1 MAKGK
6 KIILTPEQEE
16 WLKNNF
22 PLKKNIEI
30 AEHLG
35 VSESAACRFA
45 RKFGLKKSEEF
56 KKMWYSNAKEAAKRW
71 FRIHGTNLPPG
82 WIIPGS
88 EKHRFKKGET
98 SLERLGKEGEAR
110 RIRKSVEARNKT
122 IKTEKAR
129 ILFGLEQKTK
139 LKIFAMGRKKVMFRY
154 YVRKQGYIVDDDA
167 RVIYYTNT
175 TKRGKR
181 IEARPQPWYTF
192 QPHEDYRQ
200 TN

>member
-22 PLKKNIEI
+22 PNKKCVEI

-35 VSESAACRFA
+35 FSESAVHRFA

-56 KKMWYSNAKEAAKRW
+56 RKMWYSNALEGTKRW
-71 FRIHGTNLPPG
+71 FRIHGSNLPPG
-82 WIIPGS
+82 WVIPGS
-88 EKHRFKKGET
+88 EKYRFKKGVT
-98 SLERLGKEGEAR
+98 SLDRLGKEGEAI
-110 RIRKSVEARNKT
+110 RIRRSVESRNKT
-122 IKTEKAR
+122 IKTERAR

-139 LKIFAMGRKKVMFRY
+139 LKLTAMDRKKVIFRY
-154 YVRKQGYIVDDDA
+154 YVKRQGYLVDDDA

>member
-1 MAKGK
+1 MAQGK

-16 WLKNNF
+16 WLKENYPVMTN
-22 PLKKNIEI
+22 
-30 AEHLG
+30 AELSAHFG
-35 VSESAACRFA
+35 VCEHSIYRFA
-45 RKFGLKKSEEF
+45 RKFGLTKSAEF
-56 KKMWYSNAKEAAKRW
+56 WERNKQKAAEGTRKW
-71 FRIHGTNLPPG
+71 FRVHGSNLPPG

-98 SLERLGKEGEAR
+98 SVQRLGVEREKARQRKVAEGR
-110 RIRKSVEARNKT
+110 RKL
-122 IKTEKAR
+122 IKTERAR

-139 LKIFAMGRKKVMFRY
+139 LKLVAMDRKKVAFRY
-154 YVRKQGYIVDDDA
+154 YVRRQGYVVDDDA
-167 RVIYYTNT
+167 RVVYYTNT

-181 IEARPQPWYTF
+181 IEAKPQPWYTF

>member
-1 MAKGK
+1 MAQGK
-6 KIILTPEQEE
+6 KIILTSEQEE

-22 PLKKNIEI
+22 PNKKNIEL

-35 VSESAACRFA
+35 FSETAVHRFA
-45 RKFGLKKSEEF
+45 KKFGLKKSEEF
-56 KKMWYSNAKEAAKRW
+56 KKMWYNNAIEGARKW
-71 FRIHGTNLPPG
+71 FRIHGSNLPPG
-82 WIIPGS
+82 WVIPGS
-88 EKHRFKKGET
+88 DKHRFKKGVT
-98 SLERLGKEGEAR
+98 SLERLGKEKEEQR
-110 RIRKSVEARNKT
+110 QRKMRDSRNKT
-122 IKTEKAR
+122 IKTERAR

-139 LKIFAMGRKKVMFRY
+139 LKLIAMDRKKVHFRY

-181 IEARPQPWYTF
+181 IESKPQPWYTF
-192 QPHEDYRQ
+192 QPHENYRQ

>member
-1 MAKGK
+1 MVQGK

-16 WLKNNF
+16 WLKEHFSVMTN
-22 PLKKNIEI
+22 
-30 AEHLG
+30 AELSAHFG
-35 VSESAACRFA
+35 VCKHSIYRFA
-45 RKFGLKKSEEF
+45 RKLGLTKSAEF
-56 KKMWYSNAKEAAKRW
+56 WERNKQKAAEGTRMW
-71 FRIHGTNLPPG
+71 FRIHGSNLPPG

-98 SLERLGKEGEAR
+98 SVQRLGVEGEKAR
-110 RIRKSVEARNKT
+110 LRKVAEGRRKLIR
-122 IKTEKAR
+122 TERAR

-139 LKIFAMGRKKVMFRY
+139 LKLVAMDRKKVLFRY
-154 YVRKQGYIVDDDA
+154 YVKRQGYLVDDDA

-181 IEARPQPWYTF
+181 IEAKVQPWYTF
-192 QPHEDYRQ
+192 RPHEDYRQ